1 MKVTIDTC
9 GESLDVVFDRLAR
22 MGSDKVFDSRVFSVL
37 GAAIEQIE
45 RADDLLKGRIKA
57 TRHLVGDRFAMDIS
71 LLDEHRNRLSA
82 LKAELEGLKVIYEA
96 PEEEPAPDEEE
107 A

>member
-22 MGSDKVFDSRVFSVL
+22 MGTDKVFDSRVFSVL
-37 GAAIEQIE
+37 GAAIGQIE
-45 RADDLLKGRIKA
+45 RADEQIKRRIKA
-57 TRHLVGDRFAMDIS
+57 MQHLGDVYSLDIS
-71 LLDEHRNRLSA
+71 MLEEHRKRFSA
-82 LKAELEGLKVIYEA
+82 LKAELEYLKVIYEA
-96 PEEEPAPDEEE
+96 PEPDGEE